1 MECLDT
7 LELEENSLTELPD
20 WFGDLKSLNY
30 LDLDKN
36 SHLTRLH
43 PHVATLSMFR
53 CYGCRNLTEPPYAV
67 CEGGLGNIK
76 QYYADLQASSDSIT
90 LLTVVLLGRKE
101 AGKSTLLKAMQE
113 KFCPKLIPVKKT
125 KVFEFKEVT
134 FQHLDQKVRVIDFG
148 GDEVY
153 HYAYQ
158 LACGR
163 DCIPIV
169 VVNLE
174 EYEDLCR
181 KWGPREATR
190 RVAFDWLSHL
200 LLVAPEVEKPLL
212 ALTHKDQIKA
222 DEKSAE
228 AMKDEICETI
238 EQLKND
244 LLNENS
250 MMKDITM
257 FRNKNP
263 EGNSSQIFEDEHVLV
278 LEYNTENRGKK
289 VFSDLETI
297 LQNRISK
304 SKQTVPGSWK
314 TLMQNVQN
322 DSNQA
327 YLKRKAIKHPEM
339 TLKVIDVVLGYMQRS
354 KQIIRYEKAAALSD
368 VIFHNIP
375 AIASLIGSLFDYR
388 MNDTVRVQHSVE
400 EQTGDGA
407 NSYWCGG
414 ILREK
419 DLEFRFPSG
428 NDSIDFE
435 VAKALLTCFK
445 LIYGPITVNGIK
457 ECFLAPYFMRSHTFQ
472 SRSAEVQLV
481 ANLNFV
487 GLKVPGYA
495 FHQMS
500 VAFLEALRPEADEMY
515 PYGNGASARLKTQ
528 AHTESSDL
536 AKEEE
541 QAIAD
546 VHMIHMIEEQRVV
559 LRVEGDA
566 SQINQMWRVL
576 QRLLKAL
583 NAELKEVWSFTKV
596 VHEVICPHCLLWKH
610 ENPALIDA
618 DLLIHGKILGPKETS
633 SCSGEQDIP
642 SALRVPGMFQPHGL

>member
-1 MECLDT
+1 M
-7 LELEENSLTELPD
+7 
-20 WFGDLKSLNY
+20 
-30 LDLDKN
+30 
-36 SHLTRLH
+36 
-43 PHVATLSMFR
+43 
-53 CYGCRNLTEPPYAV
+53 
-67 CEGGLGNIK
+67 CEGGLDDIK
-76 QYYADLQASSDSIT
+76 QYYADLQASSDSII
-90 LLTVVLLGRKE
+90 LSTVVLLGRKE

-113 KFCPKLIPVKKT
+113 KFCPKLIPVEKT

-134 FQHLDQKVRVIDFG
+134 FKDLDQKVRVIDFG

-169 VVNLE
+169 VVNME
-174 EYEDLCR
+174 EYENLR
-181 KWGPREATR
+181 KKWGPREATR

-212 ALTHKDQIKA
+212 ALTHKDKI
-222 DEKSAE
+222 KSAE
-228 AMKDEICETI
+228 AMKDEICKTI

-244 LLNENS
+244 LMNENS

-257 FRNKNP
+257 FRSKNP
-263 EGNSSQIFEDEHVLV
+263 DGNSSQIFEDEHVLL
-278 LEYNTENRGKK
+278 LEYDTEDQGK
-289 VFSDLETI
+289 VFSDLETT

-314 TLMQNVQN
+314 TLMQNVQK
-322 DSNQA
+322 DSNQG
-327 YLKRKAIKHPEM
+327 YLMRKAIKHPEM
-339 TLKVIDVVLGYMQRS
+339 TLNVIDVVLGYMQRS
-354 KQIIRYEKAAALSD
+354 RQMLRYEKAAALSN
-368 VIFHNIP
+368 VVFHNIP

-388 MNDTVRVQHSVE
+388 MNDTVCVGHSVE
-400 EQTGDGA
+400 EKTGDGA

-419 DLEFRFPSG
+419 DLKFRFPSG

-472 SRSAEVQLV
+472 SRLAEVQLV

-487 GLKVPGYA
+487 GLKVHGYA

-528 AHTESSDL
+528 VHTEPSDL

-541 QAIAD
+541 QSAAE

-566 SQINQMWRVL
+566 SRINQMWRVL

-618 DLLIHGKILGPKETS
+618 DVLIRGKRLGPKETS
-633 SCSGEQDIP
+633 SCSGERDIP
-642 SALRVPGMFQPHGL
+642 SALRVPGMFQPYGL